1 MAAALPAPQELLAR
15 RAAQCEALRCR
26 QLRAA
31 SRAPRRGATRRAGS
45 CCRRAPTRQKRKR
58 RVGGGCC
65 SRRWLLLE
73 ALAEARRGA
82 PRGAPRGA
90 RRGARAVREQQR
102 SQPANL
108 DERRADR
115 GPTKRTWRRRNDDDV
130 QGDRVSRI
138 YFSDS
143 TLSA

>member
-73 ALAEARRGA
+73 ALAEAQ
-82 PRGAPRGA
+82 A

-115 GPTKRTWRRRNDDDV
+115 GPTKSTWRRRNDDDV
-130 QGDRVSRI
+130 QGERVSRI